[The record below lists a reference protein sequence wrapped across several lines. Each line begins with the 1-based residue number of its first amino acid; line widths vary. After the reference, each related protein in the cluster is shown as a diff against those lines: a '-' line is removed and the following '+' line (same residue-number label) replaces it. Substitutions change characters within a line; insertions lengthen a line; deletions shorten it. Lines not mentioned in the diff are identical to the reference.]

1 MLTRRLLG
9 AGALLLLLPLPRAEA
24 GTSPGVKIIAS
35 PSVKGSTLSQQ
46 VLAAVFL
53 GKAERWGD
61 GTRIVPIDLSA
72 MSPVRANFSEAM
84 LGMPTM
90 AVRRYWE
97 ARLMGGGGSPPMVK
111 ASEEAVIEA
120 VAANEG
126 AIGYVSADLPVP
138 GTVKVLA
145 VQ

>member
-1 MLTRRLLG
+1 MVTRRLLG
-9 AGALLLLLPLPRAEA
+9 RGALLLLLLLPRAEA
-24 GTSPGVKIIAS
+24 SASPGVKIIAS

-72 MSPVRANFSEAM
+72 MSPVRANFSETM

-97 ARLMGGGGSPPMVK
+97 ARLMSGGGSPPMVK
-111 ASEEAVIEA
+111 ASEEAMIEA

-138 GTVKVLA
+138 ESVKVLS